1 LTAVATVATMRV
13 PSRSH
18 AKPPHKRRQPPRPL
32 IIGEQLF
39 RSVMLKE
46 QKRADRLNQPVLLL
60 IVALKDRADA
70 QSPSIWV
77 PVIEALARVTRDT
90 DVLGWFEAQTAIGVI
105 LPEVH
110 ATEAVR
116 MSDLEDR
123 FRRELIKRSDP
134 DAVRRLSIRLH
145 VHSDPKRMAAVA
157 PSPIAALSFP
167 EPPTRRERATIYDGL
182 KRGFDIVGSSTLL
195 TVLAPVLVLIAVTV
209 KLKSSGPVF
218 FKQERVGQQ
227 MKPFRMLKFRTMHA
241 NVDHKLHREYVTQ
254 FIQSGAAASA
264 GGTPGVFKITNDP
277 RVTPIG
283 NFLRKTSLD
292 ELPQLLNVLRGEMS
306 LVGPRPPLPYEVEQY
321 KAWHCR
327 RVLDAKPGIT
337 GLWQVTGRSRTTFD
351 EMVRLD
357 LRYART
363 CSIWTDIK
371 ILLATP
377 GAVFSGKGAC

>member
-1 LTAVATVATMRV
+1 MQTESV
-13 PSRSH
+13 PFPSH
-18 AKPPHKRRQPPRPL
+18 RKPHTPKRREPPRPL
-32 IIGEQLF
+32 IISEQLF
-39 RSVMLKE
+39 SGTLIKE
-46 QKRADRLNQPVLLL
+46 RKRADRLNQPLVLL
-60 IVALKDRADA
+60 IVALKWRGDA

-77 PVIEALARVTRDT
+77 PVIEALATVTRET

-110 ATEAVR
+110 SIEAARVAW
-116 MSDLEDR
+116 LEDR
-123 FRRELIKRSDP
+123 FTRELLKRSDP
-134 DAVRRLSIRLH
+134 GARRRLSIQLH
-145 VHSDPKRMAAVA
+145 IHSDPKRMAAEA
-157 PSPIAALSFP
+157 RSPIAPSDFP
-167 EPPTRRERATIYDGL
+167 ESHAQKERATIYDGI
-182 KRGFDIVGSSTLL
+182 KRGLDIIGSSILL
-195 TVLAPVLVLIAVTV
+195 AVLAPLFLAIAVAI

-218 FKQERVGQQ
+218 FEQERVGQK

-241 NVDHKLHREYVTQ
+241 NVDHKLHHEYVTR
-254 FIQSGAAASA
+254 FIHSGSDAESGDA
-264 GGTPGVFKITNDP
+264 PGFFKLTNDP

-283 NFLRKTSLD
+283 TFLRKTSLD
-292 ELPQLLNVLRGEMS
+292 ELPQLLNVLRGDMS

-321 KAWHCR
+321 KPWHCR

-377 GAVFSGKGAC
+377 AAVFSGKGAC

>member
-1 LTAVATVATMRV
+1 METATV
-13 PSRSH
+13 PSRSNRR
-18 AKPPHKRRQPPRPL
+18 PHRRHESPRPL
-32 IIGEQLF
+32 IISEQLF
-39 RSVMLKE
+39 RGALMKE
-46 QKRADRLNQPVLLL
+46 RKRADRLNQPLVLL
-60 IVALKDRADA
+60 IVALKDRVDA

-77 PVIEALARVTRDT
+77 PVIEALATVTRET
-90 DVLGWFEAQTAIGVI
+90 DVLGWFEAHTAIGVV

-110 ATEAVR
+110 DVEAVR
-116 MSDLEDR
+116 MSELEVRFNGELAKRADR
-123 FRRELIKRSDP
+123 
-134 DAVRRLSIRLH
+134 DAIGRLSVRLH
-145 VHSDPKRMAAVA
+145 LHSDPKRMAAEA
-157 PSPIAALSFP
+157 RIAAPDFP
-167 EPPTRRERATIYDGL
+167 ESHTLTEHTTIYDWI
-182 KRGFDIVGSSTLL
+182 KRGLDVIGSSILL
-195 TVLAPVLVLIAVTV
+195 AVLAPLFLLIAAAV

-218 FKQERVGQQ
+218 FEQERMGQQ

-241 NVDHKLHREYVTQ
+241 NADHRLHHEYVTR
-254 FIQSGAAASA
+254 FIHSSGDAQP
-264 GGTPGVFKITNDP
+264 GGTPGVFKLTNDP

-283 NFLRKTSLD
+283 GFLRKTSLD
-292 ELPQLLNVLRGEMS
+292 ELPQLLNVLRGDMS

-321 KAWHCR
+321 KSWHCR

>member
-1 LTAVATVATMRV
+1 MDTESV
-13 PSRSH
+13 PFRSH
-18 AKPPHKRRQPPRPL
+18 HKPPHKRREPPRPL
-32 IIGEQLF
+32 VVSEQLF
-39 RSVMLKE
+39 RGAMIKE
-46 QKRADRLNQPVLLL
+46 RKRADRLNQPLMLL
-60 IVALKDRADA
+60 IVALKSRADA
-70 QSPSIWV
+70 QTPSIWV
-77 PVIEALARVTRDT
+77 PVIEALATVTRES

-110 ATEAVR
+110 AIDAVR
-116 MSDLEDR
+116 VSMLEDR
-123 FRRELIKRSDP
+123 FTRELLKRSG
-134 DAVRRLSIRLH
+134 ARRRLSIQLH
-145 VHSDPKRMAAVA
+145 VHSDPKRMAAEA
-157 PSPIAALSFP
+157 RSPIAASDFP
-167 EPPTRRERATIYDGL
+167 ESYARKERATIYDGI
-182 KRGFDIVGSSTLL
+182 KRGVDVVGSSMLL
-195 TVLAPVLVLIAVTV
+195 ALLAPLFLAIAAAV

-218 FKQERVGQQ
+218 FEQERVGQN

-241 NVDHKLHREYVTQ
+241 NVDHKLHHEYVTR
-254 FIQSGAAASA
+254 FIHSNSAAQA
-264 GGTPGVFKITNDP
+264 GDAQGVFKLTHDP

-283 NFLRKTSLD
+283 GFLRKTSLD
-292 ELPQLLNVLRGEMS
+292 ELPQLLNVLRGDMS

-321 KAWHCR
+321 KPWHCR

-377 GAVFSGKGAC
+377 AAVFSGKGAC